1 MKKLFQNKD
10 KDLFEFIIFKYI
22 FIRKNFI
29 RQNTAIQ
36 VDNNLNNLAKFQIR
50 KKEFIYFYLFSNQEK
65 RRQAQALKKWT
76 IK

>member
-29 RQNTAIQ
+29 RQNTAI
-36 VDNNLNNLAKFQIR
+36 
-50 KKEFIYFYLFSNQEK
+50 
-65 RRQAQALKKWT
+65 
-76 IK
+76 